1 MKREQGRLVALMGSA
16 DGLEA
21 APAGVLPVGQGN
33 QGTHGPTI
41 PACPR
46 RTPVWASGMGGLS
59 SFFKPRYGRA
69 LYPEEVEEMLA
80 DARVLYQSTWF
91 RYDRTRLIVIVVL
104 LQHFLLGLVMLAIGK
119 PPSF

>member
-1 MKREQGRLVALMGSA
+1 
-16 DGLEA
+16 
-21 APAGVLPVGQGN
+21 
-33 QGTHGPTI
+33 
-41 PACPR
+41 
-46 RTPVWASGMGGLS
+46 MGGLS